1 VRVER
6 PERHGVHL
14 IAVFERFTLSPPA
27 MYEDLSLYIDG
38 QFLKGGGR
46 REQDV
51 FNPATDEVIGKLP
64 HAGQADLDLALTSAQ
79 TAFQGWRKSSP
90 LERSRILRKV
100 AELTRARADEIG
112 RNITLDQGKP
122 LAESIAEVNVCAE
135 HAEWAAEEA
144 RRIYGRVIPA
154 RSEGVRQLVLKEPIG
169 VVAAF
174 SPWNFPFNQAI
185 RKIVSALGAG
195 CTIIIKGP
203 EDAPSAVVA
212 IARMFHEA
220 GLPPGCLNVV
230 WGVPSEISNYLI
242 RSPIVRKVSFTGSVP
257 VGKQLAALAGSFM
270 KPCTMELGGHSPV
283 IVCDDADVE
292 AAADIMAASKFRNA
306 GQVCVS
312 PTRFYVQEKAY
323 DKFVARFL
331 DKVSRIK
338 VGAGTDADTKMGP
351 LAHKR
356 RVPAISSFV
365 ADANQRGAK
374 IATGGH
380 TIGDKGNFFEP
391 TVVVDPP
398 DDSKLMTEE
407 PFGPILG
414 VKPFKTVDEA
424 IERANSL
431 PFGLAAY
438 AFTRSTANAA
448 KIGDALESGMVTI
461 NHLGFALAEVPFGG
475 VKDSG
480 YGSEGGSETFDGYLV
495 TKFVTQKG

>member
-1 VRVER
+1 
-6 PERHGVHL
+6 
-14 IAVFERFTLSPPA
+14 
-27 MYEDLSLYIDG
+27 MYEDLSLYING

-51 FNPATDEVIGKLP
+51 LDPATDEVVGKLP
-64 HAGQADLDLALTSAQ
+64 HAGAADLDLALASAQ
-79 TAFQGWRKSSP
+79 KAFESWRKTSP
-90 LERSRILRKV
+90 MEKSRILRKV
-100 AELTRARADEIG
+100 GELSRERAKDIG
-112 RNITLDQGKP
+112 RNMTLDMGKP
-122 LAESIAEVNVCAE
+122 LNEAVGEVVACSE
-135 HAEWAAEEA
+135 HADWAAEEC
-144 RRIYGRVIPA
+144 RRIYGRVVPA
-154 RSEGVRQLVLKEPIG
+154 RVDGVRQMVLKEPIG

-174 SPWNFPFNQAI
+174 SPWNFPYNQAI

-212 IARMFHEA
+212 IARLFHEA

-230 WGVPSEISNYLI
+230 WGVPSEISTYLI
-242 RSPIVRKVSFTGSVP
+242 NSPVVRKISFTGSVP
-257 VGKQLAALAGSFM
+257 VGKQLAALAGSLM
-270 KPCTMELGGHSPV
+270 KPATMELGGHSPV

-292 AAADIMAASKFRNA
+292 AAADIMAGSKFRNA

-323 DKFVARFL
+323 DKFVSRFL
-331 DKVSRIK
+331 DKVSKLK
-338 VGAGTDADTKMGP
+338 VGPGLEEGTKMGP

-356 RVPAISSFV
+356 RVPAISGFV
-365 ADANQRGAK
+365 EDADARGAK
-374 IATGGH
+374 ILAGGH
-380 TIGDKGNFFEP
+380 KLGDKGNFFEP
-391 TVVVDPP
+391 TVVEEAP

-407 PFGPILG
+407 PFGPIMGL
-414 VKPFKTVDEA
+414 KKFKDLDDA
-424 IERANSL
+424 IARANSL

-438 AFTRSTANAA
+438 AFTSSTKNAT